1 MTIEKFKEKCDTL
14 IRRKDGIALANFL
27 KRHLVFCMTHAK
39 EVEPYLKGISGC
51 APAVQNENLEKEV
64 WLLGTTLLVEGGAEV
79 TTGIVGGITA
89 VWTEISTWI
98 VETLVGSIPFR

>member
-1 MTIEKFKEKCDTL
+1 MEIAMNVILYVLLGLTLLLIILSAVFKRKEVQNMTIEKFKEKCDTL

-64 WLLGTTLLVEGGAEV
+64 
-79 TTGIVGGITA
+79 
-89 VWTEISTWI
+89 
-98 VETLVGSIPFR
+98 